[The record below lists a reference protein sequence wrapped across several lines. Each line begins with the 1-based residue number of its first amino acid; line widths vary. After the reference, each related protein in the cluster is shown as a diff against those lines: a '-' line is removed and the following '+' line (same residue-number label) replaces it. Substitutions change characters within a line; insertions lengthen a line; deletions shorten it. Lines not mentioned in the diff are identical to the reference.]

1 MKRELAF
8 ALESQSHLTEFSGR
22 TRSCKSPPTIRINE
36 EIQGCSSTENET
48 PLNTSIDQNRASRVH
63 TCNALHVYRRNNN
76 KRLKIEEGESVIKA
90 GLVIK
95 EVKNERKFTR
105 SALESKVVGNL
116 GLGNGNSG
124 NYVAMGWESYFS
136 YYIRVAVLP
145 KQFSLCHS
153 IAREVVQYV
162 SNDIHCFGNNYYI
175 IKYTCLLTQNS
186 DIINLAIFIGYNRF

>member
-1 MKRELAF
+1 MKSELAF

-22 TRSCKSPPTIRINE
+22 TRSCKSPPTNRINE

-76 KRLKIEEGESVIKA
+76 KRLKIEEGDSVINEKSKA

-95 EVKNERKFTR
+95 EVKNERRFTR

-124 NYVAMGWESYFS
+124 NYVAMCWKSYFS
-136 YYIRVAVLP
+136 YYIRVAIFQNNFLFAISYYHRMFLMLYIALTITIIALVIMPVL
-145 KQFSLCHS
+145 
-153 IAREVVQYV
+153 
-162 SNDIHCFGNNYYI
+162 YY
-175 IKYTCLLTQNS
+175 
-186 DIINLAIFIGYNRF
+186 